1 MTRSSTVSVAVGPL
15 QHQTVVITG
24 GSRGIGLAFA
34 QRFAAAGAHVVLAA
48 RTAADV
54 DRAVAGLQAAGAD
67 AVGMAVDVSR
77 REQVEAL
84 ADFAARRSG
93 TANVWINN
101 AAVSG
106 PFGYTHDVPAEA
118 WQQVL
123 QVNLF
128 GTYFGSL
135 AALRLMLPTASGM
148 IINLSG
154 GGATRPQRHLT
165 AYSTSKAAIVNFTR
179 GLARDYQHLPGL
191 KFNVL
196 TPGMV
201 PTDMINQ
208 FQTVGE
214 GGAAIKEL
222 PRILRLFGTTAEE
235 TADLAL
241 RIVREQRSGRNYQV
255 LTRRRVFWRLFQSLI
270 GVRR

>member
-1 MTRSSTVSVAVGPL
+1 MSAGVGIL
-15 QHQTVVITG
+15 HNQTVVITG

-34 QRFAAAGAHVVLAA
+34 RRFAAAGAQVVIAA
-48 RTAADV
+48 RTASDV
-54 DRAVAGLQAAGAD
+54 DRAVAELQAAGA
-67 AVGMAVDVSR
+67 AASGMAVDVSQR
-77 REQVEAL
+77 DQVEAL
-84 ADFAARRSG
+84 ADFAARRNG
-93 TANVWINN
+93 TVAVWINN

-106 PFGYTHDVPAEA
+106 PFGYTYDVPPEA
-118 WQQVL
+118 WLQVL
-123 QVNLF
+123 RVNLF
-128 GTYFGSL
+128 GTYFGST
-135 AALRLMLPTASGM
+135 AALRLMLPAAHGM

-201 PTDMINQ
+201 PTDMINR
-208 FQTVGE
+208 FETVGE

-222 PRILRLFGTTAEE
+222 PRIMRLFGTTAEE

-241 RIVREQRSGRNYQV
+241 RIVQEQRSGRNYEV
-255 LTRRRVFWRLFQSLI
+255 LTRRRIFGRLFQALI
-270 GVRR
+270 GLRR